1 MEKLRHSRAELW
13 WPIIVAAFVLW
24 MTLTNRVRG
33 VTVTVPELSVGTIA
47 LFAAV
52 VVFLALSGFASV
64 TYVIRAKTALRAF
77 GRVVVIFLLC
87 LTPIVIALFDQQ
99 RLVGLFVLAGYV
111 FFVVV
116 TAVVVPLS
124 LVYVVVTLLYALE
137 LIVRRVIEY
146 PRGPIVALSIVLTSV
161 GALLKAMN

>member
-1 MEKLRHSRAELW
+1 
-13 WPIIVAAFVLW
+13 
-24 MTLTNRVRG
+24 
-33 VTVTVPELSVGTIA
+33 
-47 LFAAV
+47 
-52 VVFLALSGFASV
+52 
-64 TYVIRAKTALRAF
+64 
-77 GRVVVIFLLC
+77 VVVIFLLC